1 MINIGKTRNVDLAR
15 SRISRSHE
23 RENEET
29 RKLDAI
35 GRKRVAKFRV
45 SEARYVRELILEGLD
60 PPRDRNRT

>member
-1 MINIGKTRNVDLAR
+1 ML
-15 SRISRSHE
+15 ISSLDRGYLDPTSVKMK
-23 RENEET
+23 
-29 RKLDAI
+29 KLDAI